1 MRESSAG
8 LWSMFEKGTIGPD
21 EKLAVACYEELYA
34 ATGPDWVRF
43 SLLWSSGTGTGLGVL
58 LMLYIFA
65 ITLHPTWTF
74 LSTHLLRD
82 VFWWIYP
89 LLMAPLLWLARNR
102 YSRFGKKAFKSMQE
116 ETLRKYFPESASLER
131 LRDKWFDGKIPEMSP
146 FFFPHQNYAIK
157 ELVKRLGMLIGTT
170 AVAVLYSVAGPLK
183 NGIVAF
189 FSFTAIFVL
198 VFIGMEVLRAFWN
211 WRIHPKIP
219 IAAVL
224 LNANELIEFHQ
235 NFHG

>member
-34 ATGPDWVRF
+34 NIGPDWVRTA
-43 SLLWSSGTGTGLGVL
+43 LLWSSGIGTGLGVL

-74 LSTHLLRD
+74 LSMHLLRD

-89 LLMAPLLWLARNR
+89 LLTVPLLWLVRDW
-102 YSRFGKKAFKSMQE
+102 YKRFSGKPFRATQE
-116 ETLRKYFPESASLER
+116 ETLRKYFPESAPLER
-131 LRDKWFDGKIPEMSP
+131 LRDTWFGGKIPELSP
-146 FFFPHQNYAIK
+146 FFFPHQNNAIK
-157 ELVKRLGMLIGTT
+157 ELVKRLGILIATT

-189 FSFTAIFVL
+189 LSFTAIVML

-224 LNANELIEFHQ
+224 VNANELIEFHIR
-235 NFHG
+235 